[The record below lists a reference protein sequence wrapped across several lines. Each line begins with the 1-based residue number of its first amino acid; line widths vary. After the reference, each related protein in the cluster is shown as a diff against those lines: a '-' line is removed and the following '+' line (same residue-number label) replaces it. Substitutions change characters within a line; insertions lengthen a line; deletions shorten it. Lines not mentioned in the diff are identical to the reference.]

1 MELNQKH
8 FFFNFILKFF
18 LDLSDF
24 FPVDNLDT
32 VKTLLKDPDVRT
44 DFTDDV
50 RMTFIISWIRISSD
64 IESMRINFIYFTIY
78 SLLIHVL

>member
-1 MELNQKH
+1 MKTDNLQHMRHWSLIKNI
-8 FFFNFILKFF
+8 FFFNFILKIF

-50 RMTFIISWIRISSD
+50 RMTFIISWIGI
-64 IESMRINFIYFTIY
+64 
-78 SLLIHVL
+78 

>member
-1 MELNQKH
+1 MQSKRMKTDNLQHMRHWSLIKNI
-8 FFFNFILKFF
+8 FFSTFFLKFF

-50 RMTFIISWIRISSD
+50 RMTFIISWICIW
-64 IESMRINFIYFTIY
+64 Y
-78 SLLIHVL
+78 